1 MVFYIG
7 VSAADAAGRNKEGDR
22 GMTAT
27 AAFSIGDFVFESFHE
42 FRDGQ
47 EDLKKIEAINGE
59 LDIQDPEVAVRLYR
73 LIRGGDISFKTAI
86 GDDFAEHI
94 ADIVAEKSQDFIDDE
109 AAVNEAKEQV
119 RNQKFMGVAT
129 VVFAIALFA
138 YFGVTQFAEWNTAR
152 KISKLRD
159 SVAESAAVA
168 ELNEADGTA
177 GIETDTGAEVHID
190 TEDSAPAQQ
199 AEASSGSSGAST
211 VVEATIGGA
220 DTRAAQEQAAEQKV
234 VNPFERKELIDPSTL
249 KILPEYQEAYA
260 QNNDLIGWLK
270 IPDTSVD
277 YPVTQR
283 ADDNEYYLDHAFDG
297 STDSAG
303 SLFMDYRSDAVN
315 PTTNTII
322 YGHNMKSGLMFGQM
336 SDYLDS
342 DYYNAHKLVSF
353 DTIYEKRSYEI
364 VAVCLSEV
372 AYQDENGYRYY
383 NFIQAGNR
391 AEWDAFVNNIRGLSV
406 YGTNI
411 NLAPTDE
418 VLTLSTCNSYTQDG
432 RLFLVAKRIQ
442 E

>member
-1 MVFYIG
+1 
-7 VSAADAAGRNKEGDR
+7 
-22 GMTAT
+22 MTAA

-42 FRDGQ
+42 YRDGQ

-59 LDIQDPEVAVRLYR
+59 LDIQDPEVAVRLYH

-94 ADIVAEKSQDFIDDE
+94 ADIVAEKSQGFIEDE
-109 AAVNEAKEQV
+109 AAVSEAKAQV
-119 RNQKFMGVAT
+119 RNQKFVGVAT

-138 YFGVTQFAEWNTAR
+138 YFGVTQFTEWNTAR

-168 ELNEADGTA
+168 EMEEASGNGAAADSGAAVSDGAAGGMASEDGTALNGDMAVDDGASSAMTDADGTKA
-177 GIETDTGAEVHID
+177 
-190 TEDSAPAQQ
+190 
-199 AEASSGSSGAST
+199 
-211 VVEATIGGA
+211 
-220 DTRAAQEQAAEQKV
+220 
-234 VNPFERKELIDPSTL
+234 VNPFERQELIDPSTL
-249 KILPEYQEAYA
+249 TILPEYQEAYA

-283 ADDNEYYLDHAFDG
+283 AGDNDYYLNHAFDG
-297 STDSAG
+297 SNDSAG

-336 SDYLDS
+336 SDYLDG

-383 NFIQAGNR
+383 NFIQAGNQ

-411 NLAPTDE
+411 DLSPTDE

-432 RLFLVAKRIQ
+432 RLFLVAKRV
-442 E
+442 